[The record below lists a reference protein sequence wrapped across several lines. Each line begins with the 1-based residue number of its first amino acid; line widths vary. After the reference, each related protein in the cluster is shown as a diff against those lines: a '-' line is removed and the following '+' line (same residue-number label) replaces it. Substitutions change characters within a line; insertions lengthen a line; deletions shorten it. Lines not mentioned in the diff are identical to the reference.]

1 MCEQDSD
8 LENVLESARIEGEPD
23 GARMDAVRRQMMN
36 IAHGTGKYRLHH
48 RAAWIGGC
56 LVVGLT
62 TVGLAGTQAGRDW
75 VRSLFT
81 PVEDSH
87 VTTWEAPDGTVWSQS
102 RYSEAYRP
110 EEEEAVAREFGEI
123 FEIQQAGGGRLLGL
137 LEVPGMFGEPIH
149 TIYNVEY
156 TLSNGQQTSVGGSLS
171 PKQRENMRVDEIMG
185 LRDAGAGDIVAQC
198 EFPIGLD
205 SYTLRFTLSDGE
217 TVDLQTYYPPS
228 TRAERETIFGETR
241 ALKARLEFTVL
252 NASLL
257 VENPD
262 YGVWGVLQYTLADG
276 RTVGITEGIPNEVIS
291 PDGTLVV
298 VPETGE
304 RVIIEHAAS
313 PSH

>member
-1 MCEQDSD
+1 MRDQDSD
-8 LENVLESARIEGEPD
+8 LRNMLEP
-23 GARMDAVRRQMMN
+23 ARMTGGPASDKLDAVRQRMLE
-36 IAHGTGKYRLHH
+36 ITGSPAGH
-48 RAAWIGGC
+48 RVRTRGAWVAVC
-56 LVVGLT
+56 AVVALT

-75 VRSLFT
+75 IRSLFT

-171 PKQRENMRVDEIMG
+171 PKQRENMCVDEIMG

-198 EFPIGLD
+198 EFPIGLG